1 MRVERRDP
9 ALVADPRGAN
19 STTFS
24 TSAVARIPD
33 QDFALVAVPTVY
45 PAEPRTIFSTTC
57 RGHSQAEAGTWQVV
71 GDPRLARAK
80 AVAGSSVPVPVISRG
95 EELAPGKGV
104 AASNSVRAI
113 TRVRLA
119 PGKAVVENSGDRGI
133 DPVAVVIAPGDRVLA
148 QAKAVVENSGDRG
161 IVRADR
167 VLGPAVIGGR
177 RTISPIT
184 DPTGTTG
191 TIGGTITGTI
201 GTAIGTTVGTT
212 TGTIAT
218 TGITAT
224 GGTTAQAG
232 TGTMAITLTGGL
244 GPRGRR

>member
-1 MRVERRDP
+1 MQVERRDP
-9 ALVADPRGAN
+9 ALVADPRKVN

-57 RGHSQAEAGTWQVV
+57 RGHSQGEAGTWQAV

-133 DPVAVVIAPGDRVLA
+133 
-148 QAKAVVENSGDRG
+148 
-161 IVRADR
+161 VRADR

-184 DPTGTTG
+184 DPTGITG

-201 GTAIGTTVGTT
+201 GTTTGTTIGTT
-212 TGTIAT
+212 TGTVAT

-244 GPRGRR
+244 GPRGQR

>member
-9 ALVADPRGAN
+9 ALVADPRGGN

-24 TSAVARIPD
+24 TSAVVRIPD

-71 GDPRLARAK
+71 GDPRLA
-80 AVAGSSVPVPVISRG
+80 
-95 EELAPGKGV
+95 
-104 AASNSVRAI
+104 
-113 TRVRLA
+113 
-119 PGKAVVENSGDRGI
+119 PGKAVVENSGDPVI
-133 DPVAVVIAPGDRVLA
+133 DPVVVIDPGDRVLA